1 MKWTACR
8 RKPNWNG
15 IGNSDHVVLAV
26 SRVMT
31 GERRAWRK
39 EEVANEEIGTA
50 LRGGQLCRTQS
61 WRGAR
66 SSFQGCRDSS
76 LHGAVQEDFGRP
88 PAVIRL
94 FSKSRMREIR
104 TYGSVVGPTR

>member
-61 WRGAR
+61 WRGHDPVSKRAAIAALRCRPGGFR
-66 SSFQGCRDSS
+66 S
-76 LHGAVQEDFGRP
+76 AP
-88 PAVIRL
+88 AAVIRL

-104 TYGSVVGPTR
+104 TYGSVV